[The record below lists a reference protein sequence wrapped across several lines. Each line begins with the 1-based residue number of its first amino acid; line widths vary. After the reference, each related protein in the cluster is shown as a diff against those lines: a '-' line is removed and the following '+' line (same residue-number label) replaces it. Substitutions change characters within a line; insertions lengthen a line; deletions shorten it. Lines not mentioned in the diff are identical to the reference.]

1 MIQKYHSQR
10 QISSTKIPLALS
22 FGIWYGIILA
32 MLRHEG
38 KRLPPYVSYRTFR
51 NFLESL
57 KSGIPSRIDRSY
69 WGTKFSGSTGIQ
81 LVTALRFLTLVEESN
96 APTERLVQLVQ
107 ADRERKRVLL
117 RAILEQAYA
126 PILKGLDL
134 SRATPA
140 ELGERFAQAG
150 ATGDVGRKCLS
161 FFVASAAEAGLPL
174 SSFILQRAKPRL
186 APRARRRAPRRKE
199 PAPSSPG
206 RLHPALSG
214 LLHELPDPAS
224 GWDRDGKERFKRA
237 FEAALDLVYPTEE

>member
-1 MIQKYHSQR
+1 M
-10 QISSTKIPLALS
+10 STKIPPALS
-22 FGIWYGIILA
+22 PGIWYGIILA

-57 KSGIPSRIDRSY
+57 KSGVPSRIDRSY

-81 LVTALRFLTLVEESN
+81 LVTALRFLSLVDESN
-96 APTERLVQLVQ
+96 APTETLVQLVQ
-107 ADRERKRVLL
+107 ADRERKRSQL
-117 RAILEQAYA
+117 RAILEQAYN

-134 SRATPA
+134 SRATPS

-174 SSFILQRAKPRL
+174 SSFILERAKPRL
-186 APRARRRAPRRKE
+186 AARARRRAPRRRE
-199 PAPSSPG
+199 PSPSSPG

-214 LLHELPDPAS
+214 LLHELPYPAS
-224 GWDRDGKERFKRA
+224 GWDREGKERFKRA
-237 FEAALDLVYPTEE
+237 FEAAIDLVYPTKE